1 MDVDLLED
9 RRTDIDEA
17 VWSVRLHDD
26 DVARLYL
33 LDHVSDYKT
42 RLTILHNHDLVVF
55 MTMQSCT
62 MPGMRLDE
70 EDGNRDVS
78 LVCPDE
84 IV

>member
-9 RRTDIDEA
+9 CRTDIDEA
-17 VWSVRLHDD
+17 VRSVRLYDD
-26 DVARLYL
+26 DVARLCL
-33 LDHVSDYKT
+33 LDQVSDYKT
-42 RLTILHNHDLVVF
+42 RLTILHNHDLVVL
-55 MTMQSCT
+55 MTMQGGA